1 MDDNACQNFFL
12 QPAQTLHRQYEALR
26 AVFVAH
32 QPLHQVAQQFG
43 YRYGSLRNLVMDFRA
58 QCQAGQAP
66 PFSPRHVADDPV
78 VGDPTRHPCAPTS
91 RPPRTAA
98 NRA

>member
-1 MDDNACQNFFL
+1 MDDTACQNFFL

-32 QPLHQVAQQFG
+32 QPLPQVARQYG
-43 YRYGSLRNLVMDFRA
+43 YRYGSLRNLVTDFRT

-66 PFSPRHVADDPV
+66 PFSPRHAAGGPAAA
-78 VGDPTRHPCAPTS
+78 GPTA
-91 RPPRTAA
+91 RPRDRKRRPRPTAA
-98 NRA
+98 S

>member
-1 MDDNACQNFFL
+1 MDDTACQNFFL
-12 QPAQTLHRQYEALR
+12 QPTQALHRRYEALR

-32 QPLHQVAQQFG
+32 QPLPQVARQFG
-43 YRYGSLRNLVMDFRA
+43 YRYGSLRNLVTDFRA

-66 PFSPRHVADDPV
+66 PFSPRHVGGGPAAAGPPRRPR
-78 VGDPTRHPCAPTS
+78 GRNS

-98 NRA
+98 S

>member
-1 MDDNACQNFFL
+1 MDDAACQNFFL

-32 QPLHQVAQQFG
+32 QPLLQVARQFG
-43 YRYGSLRNLVMDFRA
+43 YRYGSLRNLVTDFRA

-66 PFSPRHVADDPV
+66 PFSPRRAAGGPVAA
-78 VGDPTRHPCAPTS
+78 GPTT
-91 RPPRTAA
+91 RPRGRKSQPRPTAA
-98 NRA
+98 S